1 MPALINDRL
10 IYLAS
15 RSPRRRELL
24 RQIGVSFELI
34 PLREGPGR
42 SADIDET
49 PHAGERADDYVL
61 RVTGDKARAAARIIA
76 ARRVLPRPVLAA
88 DTTVVCDDDIL
99 GKPANAEEAADML
112 GRLAGRMHRVL
123 TAVAVA
129 SEERMETRVSE
140 SRVWFRALNAAEIR
154 RYVATG
160 ESRDKAGAYAVQGLA
175 AAFITRI
182 DGSYSGIMGLPLAE
196 TAELLRSYGISI
208 P

>member
-1 MPALINDRL
+1 MTDRS

-24 RQIGVSFELI
+24 RQIGVNFELV

-61 RVTGDKARAAARIIA
+61 RVTGDKARAASRIIA
-76 ARRVLPRPVLAA
+76 ARRVVMRPVLAA
-88 DTTVVCDDDIL
+88 DTTVVCDADIL
-99 GKPANAEEAADML
+99 GKPATADEAADMI

-123 TAVAVA
+123 TAVAIA
-129 SEERMETRVSE
+129 AADRLETRVSE
-140 SRVWFRALNAAEIR
+140 SQVWFRSLDAAEIR
-154 RYVATG
+154 RYVASG
-160 ESRDKAGAYAVQGLA
+160 ESHDKAGGYAVQGLA

-182 DGSYSGIMGLPLAE
+182 DGS
-196 TAELLRSYGISI
+196 
-208 P
+208 

>member
-1 MPALINDRL
+1 MMSEKP

-24 RQIGVSFELI
+24 RQIGVAFELV

-61 RVTGDKARAAARIIA
+61 RVTGDKARAAAGIIA
-76 ARRVLPRPVLAA
+76 ARRALPRPVLAA

-99 GKPANAEEAADML
+99 GKPASADDAVRML
-112 GRLAGRMHRVL
+112 GRLAGRAHRVL

-129 SEERMETRVSE
+129 AEDRMEIRVSE
-140 SRVWFRALNAAEIR
+140 SKVWFRPLDAAEIR

-160 ESRDKAGAYAVQGLA
+160 ECRDKAGAYAVQGLA

-196 TAELLRSYGISI
+196 TAELLRSFGIVV

>member
-1 MPALINDRL
+1 MNDRT

-24 RQIGVSFELI
+24 RQVGVSFELI

-42 SADIDET
+42 GADIDET
-49 PHAGERADDYVL
+49 PHAGECADDYVL
-61 RVTGDKARAAARIIA
+61 RVAGDKARAAARIVA
-76 ARRVLPRPVLAA
+76 ARRIVARPVLAA
-88 DTTVVCDDDIL
+88 DTTVVCDDEIL
-99 GKPANAEEAADML
+99 GKPATADDAARML
-112 GRLAGRMHRVL
+112 GRLAGRAHRVL

-129 SEERMETRVSE
+129 AEDRLDTRVSE
-140 SRVWFRALNAAEIR
+140 SRVWFRALDAMEIR
-154 RYVATG
+154 RYVATS
-160 ESRDKAGAYAVQGLA
+160 EPHDKAGAYAVQGLA

-196 TAELLRSYGISI
+196 TAELLRSHGIVV

>member
-1 MPALINDRL
+1 MTDRS

-24 RQIGVSFELI
+24 RQIGVNFELV

-61 RVTGDKARAAARIIA
+61 RVTGDKARAASRIIA
-76 ARRVLPRPVLAA
+76 ARRVVMRPVLAA
-88 DTTVVCDDDIL
+88 DTTVVCDADIL
-99 GKPANAEEAADML
+99 GKPATADEAADMI

-123 TAVAVA
+123 TAVAIA
-129 SEERMETRVSE
+129 AADRLETRVSE
-140 SRVWFRALNAAEIR
+140 SQVWFRSLDAAEIR
-154 RYVATG
+154 RYVASG
-160 ESRDKAGAYAVQGLA
+160 ESHDKAGGYAVQGLA

>member
-1 MPALINDRL
+1 MNDRS

-24 RQIGVSFELI
+24 RQIGVTFELI

-42 SADIDET
+42 DADVDET

-61 RVTGDKARAAARIIA
+61 RVVHEKARAAAGIVA
-76 ARRVLPRPVLAA
+76 ARRIVARPVLAA
-88 DTTVVCDDDIL
+88 DTTVVCDDEIL
-99 GKPANAEEAADML
+99 GKPANAADAARML
-112 GRLAGRMHRVL
+112 ELLGGRSHRVL
-123 TAVAVA
+123 TAVAVSA
-129 SEERMETRVSE
+129 DGTLETRVSE
-140 SRVWFRALNAAEIR
+140 SCVWFRVLDAAEIR

-160 ESRDKAGAYAVQGLA
+160 EPGDKAGAYAVQGQA

-196 TAELLRSYGISI
+196 TAELLRSYGISV